1 MDDLLERLRDIG
13 CDREPFT
20 PSHKDCVCRLA
31 NAAADEIERLRLFER
46 YANSV
51 IEGQVADAI
60 KIKAET
66 GKYPF
71 ED

>member
-1 MDDLLERLRDIG
+1 MSDGIIDRLR
-13 CDREPFT
+13 REAASTHPETFMVDSLLT
-20 PSHKDCVCRLA
+20 E
-31 NAAADEIERLRLFER
+31 AADEIERLRLFER
-46 YANSV
+46 YANST

-60 KIKAET
+60 ETKKRT